1 MEQHPQG
8 LRGIGLSHCQES
20 PEQKVLAVSGTG
32 GLEVGGRARRRKVP
46 STRSEWRKVS
56 SWSPPHFS
64 RRWSGQRRPREE
76 SLLIGPRRCLVWECR
91 DAEEHPIASEGGV
104 RP

>member
-32 GLEVGGRARRRKVP
+32 GLEVGEGLGEGKYRVP
-46 STRSEWRKVS
+46 GQSGEKCLHGLPLI
-56 SWSPPHFS
+56 SP
-64 RRWSGQRRPREE
+64 
-76 SLLIGPRRCLVWECR
+76 
-91 DAEEHPIASEGGV
+91 EGGQG
-104 RP
+104 RGARGRSRC